1 MLKFTKMQG
10 LGNDFVMLNAM
21 HQPITLPPATVR
33 AIANR
38 HFGIGCDQVL
48 VVHPARHPAHDF
60 RYQIFNSDGLE
71 VENCGN
77 GVRCFA
83 RFVQAEGLTDKT
95 VIRVETLAG
104 VLSPECLPDGRV
116 RVDMG
121 VPVLVPDQVP
131 MHSDQAGPNHTITVE
146 GLPVQVTAVSMG
158 NPHAVQRVDDV
169 DSAPVT
175 TQGPL
180 VEHHPAFPRRV
191 NAGYLQVVS
200 RTRIH
205 LRVWERGAGE
215 TLACGT
221 GACAAVVSGI
231 LNDWLDA
238 SVTVRANGG
247 EMEISWAGPGHH
259 VFMTGPACTS
269 YSGEFDP
276 ATLLRNLP

>member
-10 LGNDFVMLNAM
+10 LGNDFVMLNAIR
-21 HQPITLPPATVR
+21 QPFELDAALVR
-33 AIANR
+33 AIADR
-38 HFGIGCDQVL
+38 HFGIGCDQIL
-48 VVHPARHPAHDF
+48 VVHPAANSAHDF
-60 RYQIFNSDGLE
+60 RYQIFNSDGHE

-83 RFVQAEGLTDKT
+83 RFVRAEGLTGKA

-104 VLSPECLPDGRV
+104 VLAPECLPDGRV

-121 VPVLVPDQVP
+121 VPVLAPADIP
-131 MHSDQAGPNHTITVE
+131 MLAAGPGPVHTLDVD
-146 GLPVQVTAVSMG
+146 GQPVQVTAVSMG

-169 DSAPVT
+169 DAAPVT
-175 TQGPL
+175 TQGPRI
-180 VEHHPAFPRRV
+180 EHHPVFPRRV

-238 SVTVRANGG
+238 SVTVRARGG
-247 EMEISWAGPGHH
+247 EMEISWAGPGAS

-276 ATLLRNLP
+276 AALLRNLP